1 MIPGRAD
8 GANDNDL
15 VTVRRADASG
25 HLPSVRWLK
34 QTFGVWLGWGAV
46 KRKTAPP
53 AKNATQGARD
63 AAAERA
69 GVAPLFERGVGVSA
83 ATQHEV
89 VLCC

>member
-34 QTFGVWLGWGAV
+34 QTFGVWLGWGLI

-53 AKNATQGARD
+53 ATNVTQGSRD
-63 AAAERA
+63 AALRETGA
-69 GVAPLFERGVGVSA
+69 APAVRR
-83 ATQHEV
+83 
-89 VLCC
+89 